1 MKKII
6 SIICLVLMCTN
17 VFGYEIIKTF
27 DDETV
32 TYAYNGRNGK
42 CHNFISDVEKIY
54 LAIEGSID
62 IDQLC
67 NLYKGYYFDA
77 YKVDAFDNT
86 IVIRHTIDSIF
97 NTTSFGHTDYHKLY
111 NQIEYD
117 LDFPEDTVPYSKVN
131 ESLLIGSSELNAGQM
146 YKRLNE
152 HYDIAVIS
160 GTKSSFD
167 TNGVY
172 HAGRGLNDGYWYSYE
187 IKVKG
192 FYFTT
197 ILLKD
202 NYYQI
207 VFQGLA
213 KDVAQYKEKVQELI
227 QVITTK

>member
-1 MKKII
+1 
-6 SIICLVLMCTN
+6 
-17 VFGYEIIKTF
+17 
-27 DDETV
+27 
-32 TYAYNGRNGK
+32 
-42 CHNFISDVEKIY
+42 
-54 LAIEGSID
+54 
-62 IDQLC
+62 
-67 NLYKGYYFDA
+67 
-77 YKVDAFDNT
+77 
-86 IVIRHTIDSIF
+86 
-97 NTTSFGHTDYHKLY
+97 
-111 NQIEYD
+111 

-160 GTKSSFD
+160 STKSSFD

-207 VFQGLA
+207 VFEGLA
-213 KDVAQYKEKVQELI
+213 KDVDQYKDKVQELI

>member
-17 VFGYEIIKTF
+17 VFGYDIIKRF

-32 TYAYNGRNGK
+32 TYAYSGRNGK
-42 CHNFISDVEKIY
+42 CHNFVSDVEKIY

-67 NLYKGYYFDA
+67 DLYKGYYFDA
-77 YKVDAFDNT
+77 YKVDAYGNT
-86 IVIRHTIDSIF
+86 IVTRHTIDSIF

-111 NQIEYD
+111 KQIEYD

-160 GTKSSFD
+160 GAESSFD
-167 TNGVY
+167 ADGVY
-172 HAGRGLNDGYWYSYE
+172 HSMLGYREGYWYSYE

-192 FYFTT
+192 FYFTI

-207 VFQGLA
+207 VFEGLA
-213 KDVAQYKEKVQELI
+213 KDVDQYKDKVQELI